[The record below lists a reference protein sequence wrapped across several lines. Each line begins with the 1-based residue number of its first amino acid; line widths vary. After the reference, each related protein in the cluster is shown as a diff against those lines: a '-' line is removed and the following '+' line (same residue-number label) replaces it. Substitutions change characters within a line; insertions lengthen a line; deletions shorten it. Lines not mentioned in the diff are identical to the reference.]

1 MNDKNASW
9 EAVIRETAASFP
21 YPPTPDVAAAVR
33 GRIAGPVRPSSP
45 VRVRL
50 AWAIALLLLIVA
62 GVLAVPQARA
72 AVFEIIRAGA
82 IIIFA
87 GEPTPAV
94 ASPTP
99 LSQDDS
105 SAGTAVFELAGRTTL
120 EEAQAQV
127 SFPLRIPLAEGM
139 PAEVYLQKLPD
150 PGLDEQVVIM
160 LWRDPAQPE
169 RVRLRLHQIGS
180 PYYGLKQASISA
192 VTQTEVNGQ
201 PAYWLEG
208 GHRLLLENGPEQE
221 SYFVEGNVLIWA
233 DGTITYRLES
243 ELSLEEAVHIAESL
257 YPLGEAE

>member
-9 EAVIRETAASFP
+9 EAAIRETAASFP
-21 YPPTPDVAAAVR
+21 YPPTPDVTAAVR
-33 GRIAGPVRPSSP
+33 EHLAAPAHPSSP
-45 VRVRL
+45 VRARL

-99 LSQDDS
+99 PTQSES
-105 SAGTAVFELAGRTTL
+105 PPGTAAFPLAGRTTL
-120 EEAQAQV
+120 EKAQAQV
-127 SFPLRIPLAEGM
+127 SFSLRIPLTEGM

-150 PGLDEQVVIM
+150 PGLGEQVVIM

-208 GHRLLLENGPEQE
+208 GHQLLLDSGPEQE

-233 DGTITYRLES
+233 DDAITYRLES

-257 YPLGEAE
+257 YPLGDVE